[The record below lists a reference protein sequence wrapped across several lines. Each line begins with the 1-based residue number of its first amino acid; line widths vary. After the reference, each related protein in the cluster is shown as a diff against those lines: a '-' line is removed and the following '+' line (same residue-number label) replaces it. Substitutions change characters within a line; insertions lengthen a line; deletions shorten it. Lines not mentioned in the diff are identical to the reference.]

1 MAGVARVILNNRT
14 LVDVTQDTVE
24 EDKLMA
30 GNTAL
35 GADGDVV
42 QGGAR
47 EDRENDIVQG
57 TLGGTYTNADLV
69 KVGNCGLYR
78 VTDRQGSDT
87 SINFPNVEIVE
98 DLAFYGNVKLV
109 SATLSKASIIGSSA
123 FRWCSVLSD
132 VSLPAAKTIHISAFA
147 SCSALSTI
155 SLPEATVIGSYA
167 FQSCTTLT
175 SAYFSKVSKIHDSA
189 FSNCAKLEDLELPYV
204 CSPGAGTFYGCS
216 KIPNWVHDSTGIY
229 TACFQNCYALS
240 AVDVS
245 TTFNATRQNMFA
257 NCSSLSVFIIRK
269 NAVVALSHTNCFG
282 GTPFAS
288 GKAGGVLYV
297 PSAYI
302 ASYKSATNWAT
313 ILGYATNQILA
324 IEGSP
329 YESYFVDGT
338 PINASQAVSASNGDY
353 I

>member
-57 TLGGTYTNADLV
+57 TLGGTYINADLV

-78 VTDRQGSDT
+78 ATDRQGSDT

-123 FRWCSVLSD
+123 FRYCSVLSD

-147 SCSALSTI
+147 SCLALSTI

-167 FQSCTTLT
+167 FQSCTTLV
-175 SAYFSKVSKIHDSA
+175 SADLPKVTKIHDSA
-189 FSNCAKLEDLELPYV
+189 FSQCYLLEDLNLPYG

-216 KIPNWVHDSTGIY
+216 HISYWVHDSTGIY
-229 TACFQNCYALS
+229 TACFQNCRNLL

-245 TTFNATRQNMFA
+245 TTFNATRQSMFA
-257 NCSSLSVFIIRK
+257 NCQNLSIVIIRK
-269 NAVVALSHTNCFG
+269 NGVVALSHINCFG
-282 GTPFAS
+282 STPFSS
-288 GKAGGVLYV
+288 GGTGGTLYV
-297 PSAYI
+297 YSAQVSAY
-302 ASYKSATNWAT
+302 KTATNWAT
-313 ILGYATNQILA
+313 ILGYANNQTLP

-329 YESYFVDGT
+329 YESVFADGT
-338 PINASQAVSASNGDY
+338 PINAN
-353 I
+353 